1 MGEEIL
7 PENFLEKVFFSQEIF
22 DPSNPKI
29 SWKNF
34 LVRNG
39 LRDDPRSSDCAPDD
53 FFQGNFLTPPT
64 PKFP

>member
-7 PENFLEKVFFSQEIF
+7 LENFLVRNGFFSQEIF
-22 DPSNPKI
+22 GPSNPKI

-39 LRDDPRSSDCAPDD
+39 LTI
-53 FFQGNFLTPPT
+53 NIE
-64 PKFP
+64 